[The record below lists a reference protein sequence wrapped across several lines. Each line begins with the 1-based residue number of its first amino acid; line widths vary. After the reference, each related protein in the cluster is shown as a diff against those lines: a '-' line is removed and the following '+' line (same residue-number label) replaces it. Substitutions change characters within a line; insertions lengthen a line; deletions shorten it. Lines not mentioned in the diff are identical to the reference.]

1 MEIIRYRLRNEQGK
15 DGDSGNGAAHRS
27 AGGNAGIA
35 GGNTGF
41 ADENAGI
48 AYGVVGDGTV
58 RQITGSIFDAKP
70 ATAGEEIPLDAV
82 ELLAPLEPGKIIA
95 LGYNYKDLV
104 GERDAYDEPVIFF
117 KPPSAVIGPGGEIVI
132 REDNK
137 VWTEVELAIVIRKEC
152 RDVTVSQAPDCILGY
167 TVANDVTTSNCLGR
181 DHHLARSKGWDTF
194 CPLGP
199 AIVSGV
205 DTSALPM
212 TNTINGTV
220 MQQSATDKRILGD
233 AEVVSFLSRFFTLF
247 PGDVIL
253 TGTPANAESSV
264 IAGGEVVEVSI
275 DGIGTLTNTVR
286 TDY

>member
-1 MEIIRYRLRNEQGK
+1 MKIVRYRLRTGEDDVK
-15 DGDSGNGAAHRS
+15 HLGDELHY
-27 AGGNAGIA
+27 GIVRD
-35 GGNTGF
+35 NTVTRLENSIY
-41 ADENAGI
+41 DEKP
-48 AYGVVGDGTV
+48 V
-58 RQITGSIFDAKP
+58 TGSD
-70 ATAGEEIPLDAV
+70 EIDMDDI
-82 ELLAPLEPGKIIA
+82 ELLAPLQPGKIIA

-104 GERDAYDEPVIFF
+104 GERETYDEPVIFF
-117 KPPSAVIGPGGEIVI
+117 KPPSAVIGPGDDIVL
-132 REDNK
+132 RENKK
-137 VWTEVELAIVIRKEC
+137 VWTEVELAIIIKKQC
-152 RDVTVSQAPDCILGY
+152 RNVTPEQAPNYILGY
-167 TVANDVTTSNCLGR
+167 TVANDVTMSNCLGR

-199 AIVSGV
+199 AIVSGA

-233 AEVVSFLSRFFTLF
+233 ADVVSFLSRFFTLY

-264 IAGGEVVEVSI
+264 ITGGEVVEVSI

>member
-1 MEIIRYRLRNEQGK
+1 MEIVRYRLRSGHEHH
-15 DGDSGNGAAHRS
+15 GDS
-27 AGGNAGIA
+27 
-35 GGNTGF
+35 
-41 ADENAGI
+41 DI
-48 AYGVVGDGTV
+48 AYGLVVDGAIKN
-58 RQITGSIFDAKP
+58 ITGSIFDAKP
-70 ATAGEEIPLDAV
+70 ETGDDEIPPDAV
-82 ELLAPLEPGKIIA
+82 ELLAPVRPGKIIA

-117 KPPSAVIGPGGEIVI
+117 KPPSAVTGPGGEIVI

-137 VWTEVELAIVIRKEC
+137 VWTEVELAIIIRKKC
-152 RDVTVSQAPDCILGY
+152 RNVTVSQAPDHILGY
-167 TVANDVTTSNCLGR
+167 TVANDVTMSNCLGR

-199 AIVSGV
+199 SIVSGL

-212 TNTINGTV
+212 TNTINGKV

-253 TGTPANAESSV
+253 TGTPANAESSI
-264 IAGGEVVEVSI
+264 IAGGEIVDVSI
-275 DGIGTLTNTVR
+275 EGIGTLSNTVR

>member
-1 MEIIRYRLRNEQGK
+1 MNKRMEIVRYKLRSEREM
-15 DGDSGNGAAHRS
+15 DGGSSTTFGLVDNGAIR
-27 AGGNAGIA
+27 
-35 GGNTGF
+35 
-41 ADENAGI
+41 
-48 AYGVVGDGTV
+48 
-58 RQITGSIFDAKP
+58 RITGSIFDANP
-70 ATAGEEIPLDAV
+70 ETGGDEIPLNAV
-82 ELLAPLEPGKIIA
+82 ELLAPVEPGKIIA

-104 GERDAYDEPVIFF
+104 GERDTYDEPVIFF
-117 KPPSAVIGPGGEIVI
+117 KPTSAVIGPGAEIVI

-137 VWTEVELAIVIRKEC
+137 VWTEVELAIVIRKQC
-152 RDVTVSQAPDCILGY
+152 RNVTVSQAPDVILGY
-167 TVANDVTTSNCLGR
+167 TVANDVTMSNCLGR

-212 TNTINGTV
+212 TNTINDKV

-253 TGTPANAESSV
+253 TGTPANAENSV

-275 DGIGTLTNTVR
+275 EGIGTLSNTVR